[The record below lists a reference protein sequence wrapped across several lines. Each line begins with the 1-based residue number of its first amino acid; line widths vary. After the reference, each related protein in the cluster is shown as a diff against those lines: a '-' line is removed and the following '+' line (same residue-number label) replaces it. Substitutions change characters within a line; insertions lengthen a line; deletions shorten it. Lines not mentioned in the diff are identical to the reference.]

1 MDKRIIDKIRHDG
14 SKPSDLVLHLL
25 PAVLVQ
31 DVIVH
36 QGHNKLVPAAVY
48 VLQPG
53 RDRVSRCVKHV
64 IIVTI
69 VL

>member
-53 RDRVSRCVKHV
+53 GIGFPAASN
-64 IIVTI
+64 TSS
-69 VL
+69 LSP